1 MEGRNKP
8 NGQSWARMGQS
19 RDRPIPWI
27 GRPMEDVVRAKFP
40 WGGCMSVPYV
50 SLSLRTDLRPL
61 YKRGSPPFCKLL
73 FIIHCLRQ
81 KR

>member
-40 WGGCMSVPYV
+40 
-50 SLSLRTDLRPL
+50 
-61 YKRGSPPFCKLL
+61 
-73 FIIHCLRQ
+73 
-81 KR
+81 